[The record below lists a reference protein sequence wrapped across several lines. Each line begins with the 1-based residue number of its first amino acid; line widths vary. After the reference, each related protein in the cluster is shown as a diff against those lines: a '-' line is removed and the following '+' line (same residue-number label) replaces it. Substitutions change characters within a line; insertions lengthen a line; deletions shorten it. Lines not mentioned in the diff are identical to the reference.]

1 MLRTGAAALLGSLVM
16 LHAVHA
22 QQYTHLTGLVKDP
35 MDRAVTG
42 ATVSIVNEDTGF
54 RRVTQSGSQGRYTL
68 ASVQPGFYRV
78 FVRKEG
84 FRTVVRSRLKLDV
97 SEPSQVDFQLLLGSV
112 SETITVEGGP
122 SSLQTEDASIGTLVG
137 REWIGDLPLNGRGLV
152 SLLDL
157 APGTLVTPATRGDAG
172 QFSANGQRP
181 NANYFNIDGVSLNT
195 GVLGG
200 GQPAQ
205 PAGGTLPGMT
215 AFGSFHNLVSLEALD
230 EFRIQ
235 TSTMGAG
242 LARLPGAQVSLST
255 RSGSNEWHGS
265 GAFYGRHERF
275 NANDWFANQYGLGAA
290 PNRVVDFSASLGGPL
305 IKDRTFFFAAY
316 EWLHFRQPATW
327 RTPVPSEA
335 IRLSAPAWALSLLDL
350 YPKGNGGSL
359 SATTDEW
366 AGQSVRPSGMEN
378 ASLRVDHALTR
389 HMTLFG
395 RLSRT
400 PSRSEFGSAQVNELQ
415 ANFQS
420 AALGWNWQ
428 VRPGLVNDFRFSL
441 TGASASSSWRQE
453 RPVPDCYF
461 HELASAVFQSK
472 TTCSSLFR
480 FAASGLGQV
489 VSGRENDYR
498 QPQWNIV
505 ENVAATWK
513 AHQLHIGG
521 DYRRMAPQ
529 RLTAA
534 SIFTVM
540 SDSLADLLALRN
552 LWVSETELKSNRI
565 DMQELSLY
573 AQDNWRPTSRL
584 TLTPGVRWEFG
595 PPPVSQFPIQRD
607 RRPADLFGPR
617 TDPPLWQS
625 RLTNFAPRLG
635 IAYRMDEAGR
645 MVLRGGVGLY
655 FDSSLAAASDLLN
668 GIPYSLWQVASPYP
682 ETTGTMRSL
691 ISYGFPEDLRL
702 PKVWQWNVSVER
714 SITAADILSVSYVG
728 SSGRLLLRREVDG
741 ALGANLV
748 RSASLTNHGQSDYHG
763 LQLQWRRRMSRNIQ
777 VLASYS
783 WSHSIDD
790 ASTDSVLHWAGDG
803 FAAGDDRGSSD
814 FDARHIFS
822 LAFRAESGN
831 RRRALFRD
839 WSLQGFLR
847 ARTGFPINVQ
857 QSEAAMGAV
866 FANIFRPDFVTG
878 VHIWLTD
885 SSAPG
890 GRQLNRAAFSTPGT
904 LRQGTL
910 GRNAIAG
917 LGMSQTDLSIARE
930 FAITERQRLQLRVEA
945 FNVFNVAQFG
955 DPVRFLASPLFGQAS
970 SMLNVMLGTGTPAS
984 GLSPVFQIGGPRA
997 VQATLRWRF

>member
-1 MLRTGAAALLGSLVM
+1 MLRTGVAALLGSWLM
-16 LHAVHA
+16 LLPVHG

-35 MDRAVTG
+35 MERAV
-42 ATVSIVNEDTGF
+42 AAASVSIVNEDTGF
-54 RRVTQSGSQGRYTL
+54 RRVAHSSTQGRYTL
-68 ASVQPGFYRV
+68 ASLQPGFYKII
-78 FVRKEG
+78 VRKEG
-84 FRTVVRSRLKLDV
+84 FRTVVRSRVKLDV
-97 SEPSQVDFQLLLGSV
+97 SEPAHVDFQLPLGSI
-112 SETITVEGGP
+112 SETITIESGP
-122 SSLQTEDASIGTLVG
+122 SPLQTEDASVGTLVG
-137 REWIGDLPLNGRGLV
+137 REWIKELPLNGRGLS

-157 APGTLVTPATRGDAG
+157 APGTLATPATRGDAG

-215 AFGSFHNLVSLEALD
+215 AFGSFHNLVSLEALE

-242 LARLPGAQVSLST
+242 LARLPGAQISLST
-255 RSGSNEWHGS
+255 RAGSNEWHGS
-265 GAFYGRHERF
+265 AAYYGRHERF
-275 NANDWFANQYGLGAA
+275 NANDWFANQYRLGAA
-290 PNRVVDFSASLGGPL
+290 PNRVADLSASFGGPA
-305 IKDRTFFFAAY
+305 IKDKTFFFAAY
-316 EWLHFRQPATW
+316 EWLRFRQPATW
-327 RTPVPSEA
+327 RTPVPSES
-335 IRLSAPAWALSLLDL
+335 IRLSAPTWARPLLEL
-350 YPKGNGGSL
+350 YPRANGGVIGPG
-359 SATTDEW
+359 TDEW
-366 AGQSVRPSGMEN
+366 AGQSVRPSGMSS

-389 HMTLFG
+389 RMTLFG
-395 RLSRT
+395 RLSTT
-400 PSRSEFGSAQVNELQ
+400 PSYSDFGSAQVNELRSTFHSI
-415 ANFQS
+415 AV
-420 AALGWNWQ
+420 GWNWQ
-428 VRPGLVNDFRFSL
+428 IRPGLVNDFRFSL
-441 TGASASSSWRQE
+441 TGAGATSSWRQE

-461 HELASAVFQSK
+461 HEMASVVFQSR

-505 ENVAATWK
+505 ENVALTVK
-513 AHQLHIGG
+513 SHQLHIGG
-521 DYRRMAPQ
+521 DYRRMAPE
-529 RLTAA
+529 RLTAGG
-534 SIFTVM
+534 IFTVM

-552 LWVSETELKSNRI
+552 IWVSETELVSNRI

-573 AQDNWRPTSRL
+573 VQDNWRPTSRL
-584 TLTPGVRWEFG
+584 TLTPGLRWEFG
-595 PPPVSQFPIQRD
+595 PPPHSLYPIQRN
-607 RRPADLFGPR
+607 RRPSDLFGPR
-617 TDPPLWQS
+617 PDPPLWQS
-625 RLTNFAPRLG
+625 RFTNFAPRLG
-635 IAYRMDEAGR
+635 VAYRLDESGR
-645 MVLRGGVGLY
+645 MVLRGGAGLY

-702 PKVWQWNVSVER
+702 PKIWQWNVSVER
-714 SITAADILSVSYVG
+714 SLTGADVLSVSYVG
-728 SSGRLLLRREVDG
+728 SSGRMLLRREVDG

-763 LQLQWRRRMSRNIQ
+763 LQLQWRRRMARNVQ

-803 FAAGDDRGSSD
+803 FRALDDRGSSD
-814 FDARHIFS
+814 FDARHVFS
-822 LAFRAESGN
+822 LAFRAESGA
-831 RRRALFRD
+831 RRHSALRN

-857 QSEAAMGAV
+857 VSEAAMGAT
-866 FANIFRPDFVTG
+866 FANIFRPDLVPG
-878 VHIWLTD
+878 ANVWID
-885 SSAPG
+885 NPSAPG
-890 GRQLNRAAFSTPGT
+890 GRELNRAAFANPGG

-910 GRNAIAG
+910 GRNAVPG
-917 LGMSQTDLSIARE
+917 LGMAQTDLSLGRE
-930 FAITERQRLQLRVEA
+930 FSLSERHRFQLRLEA
-945 FNVFNVAQFG
+945 FNVFNTAQFG
-955 DPVRFLASPLFGQAS
+955 DPVRYLASPLFGQAS

-984 GLSPVFQIGGPRA
+984 GLSPVFQIGGPRS